1 MNRETVRQ
9 KRVEIAISVPVSDPN
24 APSYWVTPGDYS
36 GVVELDLSGGDV
48 CTGTLLT
55 SGRHI
60 LTAAHCFETTEH
72 TGRPTL
78 TPNARK
84 VTAIFHLRKDTAAFP
99 VEAIFVYPEW
109 QNLESSN
116 GDLAIVQL
124 FEQAPEEAQRYELY
138 RGDDEVGQVFTRVG
152 FGSQSTG
159 QRGEVAL
166 DKDDLTPVMR
176 FGQNQY
182 DALGEVFNEP
192 DTAPESYVEPGQQ
205 LVYDFDSGKAENDAF
220 GAEFGWPNLGLGDRE
235 IGSSRG
241 DSGGPAFIDG
251 KIAGI
256 SSTGLSP
263 DQENIDVTWPNDTS
277 FGEYFFDTRVSAFT
291 GYIDQVVAG
300 DIPQPT
306 PTPSN
311 IPSLGLAAG
320 VPLTIGAATW
330 ALVAKAK
337 NNRKQQNNGPERK
350 K

>member
-1 MNRETVRQ
+1 MNQ
-9 KRVEIAISVPVSDPN
+9 GGVEIAISVPVSDPN

-36 GVVELDLSGGDV
+36 GVVELDLSGEDV

-60 LTAAHCFETTEH
+60 LTAAHCFETTEQ

-78 TPNARK
+78 TPNART
-84 VTAIFHLRKDTAAFP
+84 VTAVFHLSKDTAAFP

-138 RGDDEVGQVFTRVG
+138 RGKDEVGQVFTRVG

-182 DALGEVFNEP
+182 DARGEVFNEP

-291 GYIDQVVAG
+291 GYIDQVMAG